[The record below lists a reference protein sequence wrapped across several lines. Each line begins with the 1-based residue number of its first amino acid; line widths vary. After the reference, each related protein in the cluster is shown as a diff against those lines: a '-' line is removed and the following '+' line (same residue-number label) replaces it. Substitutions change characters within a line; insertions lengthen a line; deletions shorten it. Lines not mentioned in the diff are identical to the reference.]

1 MNKLKLLAMAK
12 FFGSDVK
19 GVRPFVLSKTEQ
31 PEEKFLKMDRDKA
44 ILCCPFESFSIES
57 EGEFS
62 MGSVKRGNYQ
72 ILFDCVI
79 CREVCPGEYRF
90 EVMATEEVKGTY
102 AIHVTKNSIKM
113 KFIDGREHA
122 QDSLD
127 SINLYYILLNL
138 VQDKLETVNANK
150 SGLVNTSQSVKYKS
164 ATGKRT
170 EYKPRSY
177 IYISEHKRSSK
188 KFSTARSAKVRW
200 VEAWEVRAHWR
211 KLSNPDTLG
220 KDRAGNRTV
229 KGYTYVSECV
239 KGKDKESAAFKVRKV
254 A

>member
-1 MNKLKLLAMAK
+1 MNKLKLLMMAK

-31 PEEKFLKMDRDKA
+31 PEEKFLKMDRGTN
-44 ILCCPFESFSIES
+44 ILCCPFESFSVET
-57 EGEFS
+57 EGDFS
-62 MGSVKRGNYQ
+62 MGSVKRGDFQ

-79 CREVCPGEYRF
+79 CHEVCPGEYRF
-90 EVMATEEVKGTY
+90 EVLASDKVKGPHALY
-102 AIHVTKNSIKM
+102 VSKNSIKM

-122 QDSLD
+122 QDNLD
-127 SINLYYILLNL
+127 SINLYYVLLNL
-138 VQDKLETVNANK
+138 IRDKLEIINAKK
-150 SGLVNTSQSVKYKS
+150 SGLVNTNQSVKYKS

-177 IYISEHKRSSK
+177 VYVSHLNRTSK
-188 KFSTARSAKVRW
+188 KTDTAHSARVRW
-200 VEAWEVRAHWR
+200 LEAWEVRAHWR
-211 KLSNPDTLG
+211 KLTNPETLG

-239 KGKDKESAAFKVRKV
+239 KGKDKNEAAFKVRKV
-254 A
+254 S